1 MIANVESFSEG
12 IYTSFYPKRCCK
24 SCVRILREKLR
35 QPSDQAQFEGNEQS
49 IGTIYLLMSIKMSLT
64 KSLRHIPK
72 VTLLYMLRDIA
83 YNQLIV
89 KCKYDKAHGYNTF
102 VIISYLIMFSQFQM
116 RYSTLLFD
124 KYFKNDCG

>member
-1 MIANVESFSEG
+1 MTANAESFSEG
-12 IYTSFYPKRCCK
+12 IYTSFYPKRCSKC
-24 SCVRILREKLR
+24 CIRLLRKKLR
-35 QPSDQAQFEGNEQS
+35 QPSDQAYFEGNEQS
-49 IGTIYLLMSIKMSLT
+49 IGPIYLLMSIKKSLT

-89 KCKYDKAHGYNTF
+89 KCKYEKAHGYNSF
-102 VIISYLIMFSQFQM
+102 IIISYLIMFSQFQM

-124 KYFKNDCG
+124 LYFKNDCG